1 MNYVMQNV
9 KKLQKQRKKQDK
21 ITTTQSG
28 IYDGIGMGLMLISAR
43 KR

>member
-1 MNYVMQNV
+1 MNYVHAERQKV
-9 KKLQKQRKKQDK
+9 QKQRKKQDK